1 MSEESKTAEGDYV
14 MMGGGTGVRPG
25 TGTFE
30 SNLGLDDPSLTVEE
44 KDHRLALALQQQEN
58 AAAYDEHKKKH
69 DSYTKA
75 NENRT
80 ARSATFTKLAAV
92 RAKDHGM
99 LTVPSEY
106 TSENAYK
113 AEGEYMSPTSFVA
126 PPPGADPQ
134 EIADFQL
141 AANLQ
146 KIEQVDAGTVRT
158 MQKIVT
164 EEAVEEEAHA
174 HRTER
179 SNYHINQKGIPFI
192 KNLKKN

>member
-1 MSEESKTAEGDYV
+1 MSEESKTAESDYV
-14 MMGGGTGVRPG
+14 MMGSGSGVRPG
-25 TGTFE
+25 TGTTT
-30 SNLGLDDPSLTVEE
+30 SNLGLDDPSLSLEE
-44 KDHRLALALQQQEN
+44 KDHRLALAMQQQEN

-69 DSYTKA
+69 DTYSQA
-75 NENRT
+75 NQHRT

-99 LTVPSEY
+99 LTVPPEY

-113 AEGEYMSPTSFVA
+113 ADSGDYNGPTFVA

-134 EIADFQL
+134 EIADFEL
-141 AANLQ
+141 AAGLQ
-146 KIEQVDAGTVRT
+146 KLEQVDAGTVRT

-164 EEAVEEEAHA
+164 EEATEESAQA

-179 SNYHINQKGIPFI
+179 SNYHIPQKGLPF
-192 KNLKKN
+192 LKKK

>member
-1 MSEESKTAEGDYV
+1 MSEESKTADGDYV
-14 MMGGGTGVRPG
+14 MMGGGSGVRPG
-25 TGTFE
+25 TGTTV
-30 SNLGLDDPSLTVEE
+30 SKLGLDDPSLSLEE

-58 AAAYDEHKKKH
+58 AAAYDQHKKKH
-69 DSYTKA
+69 ETYEQA
-75 NENRT
+75 NAHRT

-99 LTVPSEY
+99 LMVPSAY
-106 TSENAYK
+106 TSDHAYK
-113 AEGEYMSPTSFVA
+113 SDANSYMAPNSYVA
-126 PPPGADPQ
+126 PPAGADPQ

-141 AANLQ
+141 AAGLQ

-164 EEAVEEEAHA
+164 EEADEETAQA

-179 SNYHINQKGIPFI
+179 SNYHIPQKGLPF
-192 KNLKKN
+192 LKKH

>member
-1 MSEESKTAEGDYV
+1 MSEESKTADGDYV
-14 MMGGGTGVRPG
+14 MMGGGAGVRPG
-25 TGTFE
+25 TGTIM
-30 SNLGLDDPSLTVEE
+30 SNLGLDDPSLSLEE

-69 DSYTKA
+69 ETYTKA

-99 LTVPSEY
+99 LTVPPEY
-106 TSENAYK
+106 TSEHAYK
-113 AEGEYMSPTSFVA
+113 SEAEYSSAPTSFVA

-141 AANLQ
+141 AAGLQ

-164 EEAVEEEAHA
+164 EEAQEESAQA

-179 SNYHINQKGIPFI
+179 SNYHINQKGIPFF
-192 KNLKKN
+192 KKH

>member
-1 MSEESKTAEGDYV
+1 MSEESKTADGDYV
-14 MMGGGTGVRPG
+14 MMGSGSVRPG
-25 TGTFE
+25 TGTIT
-30 SNLGLDDPSLTVEE
+30 SNLGLDDPSLSTEE

-69 DSYTKA
+69 ETYTKA
-75 NENRT
+75 NQNRT

-99 LTVPSEY
+99 LQVPSEY
-106 TSENAYK
+106 SSEHAYK
-113 AEGEYMSPTSFVA
+113 AEGEYMAPTTFVA

-134 EIADFQL
+134 EVEDFKL
-141 AANLQ
+141 AAGLQ
-146 KIEQVDAGTVRT
+146 KLEQVDAGTVRT

-164 EEAVEEEAHA
+164 EEANEETAQA

-179 SNYHINQKGIPFI
+179 SNYHIPQKGIPF
-192 KNLKKN
+192 LHKK

>member
-1 MSEESKTAEGDYV
+1 MSEESKTADGDYV
-14 MMGGGTGVRPG
+14 MMGSGSGVRPG
-25 TGTFE
+25 TGTIT
-30 SNLGLDDPSLTVEE
+30 SNLGLDDPSLSLEE

-58 AAAYDEHKKKH
+58 AAAYDDHKKKH
-69 DSYTKA
+69 DTYTKA

-99 LTVPSEY
+99 LQVPSEY
-106 TSENAYK
+106 TSEHAYK
-113 AEGEYMSPTSFVA
+113 AEGGEYMAPATFVA

-134 EIADFQL
+134 EVADFQM
-141 AANLQ
+141 AAGLQ
-146 KIEQVDAGTVRT
+146 KLEQVDAGTVRT

-164 EEAVEEEAHA
+164 EEVKEESAQA

-179 SNYHINQKGIPFI
+179 SNYHINQKGIPF
-192 KNLKKN
+192 LHKKK